1 MFAFFFRAPPL
12 GGRRGGRTQP
22 RPKEQNH
29 ARTTADNR
37 RTDSPDEPRSPHGR
51 QRSRRNDN
59 PATRRPHGTTPNRP
73 KGGTREPNEQR
84 TTENRPDDEQRTKDS
99 PDDQPNK
106 EQEREQREAA
116 RRRQGTRRPPTPNT
130 TNNTEKQHGKHHPK
144 TSWHEREPP
153 APQDPHK
160 SRTLKKRTSRQRQ
173 SFWSHVWLDER
184 RECNRKRLNVGAK
197 GQPRSRL
204 RAKNL
209 PKLAIAKLLLPI
221 RKFFEGCPTRKLDI
235 IGGLRG
241 RSTPWLGVA
250 RNRFCRG
257 AVKERFPAGASDGL
271 TARTKV
277 SSRSRFPRRRR
288 EFAKAAA
295 NPLFPLLPTEPPASC
310 PLAAVYF
317 NKVRRCLIWLFY
329 RLSTIFK
336 SFTVNISTL

>member
-12 GGRRGGRTQP
+12 GGRRDGRTQP

-51 QRSRRNDN
+51 QRSRRKDN

-84 TTENRPDDEQRTKDS
+84 TTENRPDDEQRTQDS
-99 PDDQPNK
+99 PDDQPNE

-130 TNNTEKQHGKHHPK
+130 TNNTEKQHGKHHPE

-173 SFWSHVWLDER
+173 SFWSYFWLDER
-184 RECNRKRLNVGAK
+184 RECNRKKAVRSGHK
-197 GQPRSRL
+197 GNPVAACGQKICRS
-204 RAKNL
+204 
-209 PKLAIAKLLLPI
+209 
-221 RKFFEGCPTRKLDI
+221 
-235 IGGLRG
+235 
-241 RSTPWLGVA
+241 WQ
-250 RNRFCRG
+250 
-257 AVKERFPAGASDGL
+257 
-271 TARTKV
+271 
-277 SSRSRFPRRRR
+277 
-288 EFAKAAA
+288 
-295 NPLFPLLPTEPPASC
+295 
-310 PLAAVYF
+310 
-317 NKVRRCLIWLFY
+317 
-329 RLSTIFK
+329 
-336 SFTVNISTL
+336 